1 MANRYLAFGYKI
13 ADGKL
18 CVEETEAEL
27 VKAAFS
33 LYS

>member
-27 VKAAFS
+27 VKAAFIFH
-33 LYS
+33 